1 MYLVILLRQF
11 SEYGVLFQKG
21 RYMGIK
27 GRVSFKEQTIKLLR
41 KECFIRK
48 EDNYETFS
56 GTLMYYRDT
65 YETFSGYGIFFPK
78 IRCTGIKRTVRFN
91 EQRLLSRKEVSVY

>member
-1 MYLVILLRQF
+1 MNVGFFFKKVDTWGL
-11 SEYGVLFQKG
+11 KG
-21 RYMGIK
+21 GCLSRNK
-27 GRVSFKEQTIKLLR
+27 LSLKRFLLR

>member
-11 SEYGVLFQKG
+11 SGYGVLFSKQVGTRGLKG
-21 RYMGIK
+21 VCLSRN
-27 GRVSFKEQTIKLLR
+27 KLSLNRFRLR

-48 EDNYETFS
+48 QDNYETFG

-65 YETFSGYGIFFPK
+65 YETFSGYGIFFFQK
-78 IRCTGIKRTVRFN
+78 IRSTF
-91 EQRLLSRKEVSVY
+91 LS

>member
-1 MYLVILLRQF
+1 MDMGYF
-11 SEYGVLFQKG
+11 FKTG
-21 RYMGIK
+21 RYTGIK
-27 GRVSFKEQTIKLLR
+27 GVCLSRNKLSLNRFRLR

-48 EDNYETFS
+48 EDNYETFG

-78 IRCTGIKRTVRFN
+78 IRCTF
-91 EQRLLSRKEVSVY
+91 LSLTKIFLS

>member
-1 MYLVILLRQF
+1 MNIGYFFKKVDTRGL
-11 SEYGVLFQKG
+11 KG
-21 RYMGIK
+21 ACLSRNK
-27 GRVSFKEQTIKLLR
+27 LSLNRFLLR

-48 EDNYETFS
+48 EDNYGTFG

-78 IRCTGIKRTVRFN
+78 NQVYWYKKNCAFQQTKAPFAKGRF
-91 EQRLLSRKEVSVY
+91 QFTDCLYC